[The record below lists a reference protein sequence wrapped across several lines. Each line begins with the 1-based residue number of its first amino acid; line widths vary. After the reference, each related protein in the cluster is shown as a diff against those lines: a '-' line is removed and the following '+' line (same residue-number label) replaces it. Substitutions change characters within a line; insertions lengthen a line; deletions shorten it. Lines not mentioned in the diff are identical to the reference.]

1 MLSALAREVRVQSG
15 PRGMRAVS
23 GPSAPS
29 GMIARLEPPPQH
41 GGPLLDLGR
50 PLIPSLACLS
60 ALSAVPAG
68 NCATTGWSRFP
79 WPSAAPELNQP
90 SGSLVAW
97 RYASDS
103 YSGALNG
110 SVYLVSTPRN
120 PRPPGCVNR
129 TNASNDVLSPSRV
142 LAVGGACSTR
152 TSSTLSI
159 CMARVREKDSG
170 SGLGRRTRAEQQA
183 GQRC

>member
-1 MLSALAREVRVQSG
+1 MPSALAREVRVQSG

-41 GGPLLDLGR
+41 EGPLLDLGR

-79 WPSAAPELNQP
+79 WQCQ
-90 SGSLVAW
+90 
-97 RYASDS
+97 RH
-103 YSGALNG
+103 
-110 SVYLVSTPRN
+110 
-120 PRPPGCVNR
+120 
-129 TNASNDVLSPSRV
+129 
-142 LAVGGACSTR
+142 
-152 TSSTLSI
+152 
-159 CMARVREKDSG
+159 
-170 SGLGRRTRAEQQA
+170 RAEPA
-183 GQRC
+183 LWIIGRLEVCLGLVFRGTE